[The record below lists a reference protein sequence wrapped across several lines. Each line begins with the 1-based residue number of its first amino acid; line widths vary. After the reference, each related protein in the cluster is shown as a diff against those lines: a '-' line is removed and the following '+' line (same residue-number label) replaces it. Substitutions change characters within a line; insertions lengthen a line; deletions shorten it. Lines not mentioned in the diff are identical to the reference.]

1 MENEGT
7 TEATGTSRLMTSRIK
22 HERERRAWTQS
33 ELAERLGTTQ
43 VNVSRWEKGKMP
55 GPYYRQRLSE
65 IFGKSL
71 QELGLVPEAAQEHDL
86 LSDASDHSSS
96 DLPPPIS
103 NVPYRRNL
111 LFTGREEILAHLSTA
126 LRRNKAEAL
135 MQAQAITGLGGIGKT
150 QIAVEYAYR
159 YGQDYQALLWVNA
172 SSRDALSSDFVT
184 LAALLNL
191 PEQHEQDQD
200 IVVRA
205 VKRWLTSHKGW
216 LLVLDNVDSLGI
228 IADFLPAG
236 GAGDIL
242 ITTRS
247 QALGTIAQS
256 IEVEKMD
263 LEEGVKLLLRRTKVL
278 APGISLDQ
286 VSQESRT
293 QTNEIVAA
301 LDGLPLALD
310 QAGAYIEE
318 TQCGLSRYLDLYQ
331 TRRKELLMRR
341 GSFPADHPESLA
353 ATWSLSLQEVEEENP
368 AAVDLLR
375 LLAFLSPIAIPEEII
390 TQGAIELGPLLA
402 PVVNDPL
409 KLNDVIALL
418 LRYSLI
424 RRNVKTKSLSIHRL
438 VQDVLKDDM
447 EWETQRLW
455 AERTIRAV
463 HRAFPDV
470 EIETWER
477 CQRLLPHVYLCVP
490 YVDTYDLAFPEA
502 AHLFNEAAAY
512 VMVHAQYQQVEVLLQ
527 KAREIRLRVLGDD
540 HTDMARTLNDLGL
553 LYLNQG
559 RYLEA
564 ESILQQALTIRR
576 RAFGEE
582 HLDVVQTLRGLGHLY
597 RHKGEYR
604 QAKPYYTRALQIRKD
619 ILGTSHL
626 LVAQSYYDL
635 AKLSNSLGQYKE
647 AEQFCELALCIRE
660 QQLGK
665 IHPVVASTLNILAK
679 IYQGQK
685 KLDLAEAINKRAL
698 VMRESISGADH
709 PNVATI
715 LNNLAE
721 IYHIEGRYYEAESLI
736 DRAFRI
742 QAQTLGMEH
751 PYLAYSLSNKAE
763 NFFLQGDYK
772 KAESYYQMALAI
784 REKHLGLNHPH
795 TASTYFHLGKLYS
808 ASERYEEAEV
818 LYRKALA
825 IRESTFGLDHPTAAS
840 ILQNLAILLRR
851 LRRELEADEIE
862 KRFQTI
868 KSEFDAS

>member
-7 TEATGTSRLMTSRIK
+7 TEAIGTSRLMTSRIK

-86 LSDASDHSSS
+86 PSDASDHSSS
-96 DLPPPIS
+96 GLPPPIS
-103 NVPYRRNL
+103 NVPYRRNP

-205 VKRWLTSHKGW
+205 VTRWLASHKGW
-216 LLVLDNVDSLGI
+216 LLVLDNVDSLSI
-228 IADFLPAG
+228 VADFLPAG

-263 LEEGVKLLLRRTKVL
+263 QEEGVKLLLRRTKVL
-278 APGISLDQ
+278 VPGISLDQ

-293 QTNEIVAA
+293 QANEIVAA

-402 PVVNDPL
+402 PVANDPL

-447 EWETQRLW
+447 QREMQRLW

-463 HRAFPDV
+463 HLAFPDV

-477 CQRLLPHVYLCVP
+477 CQRLLPHVYLCAA

-512 VMVHAQYQQVEVLLQ
+512 VMVHAQYQQVESLLQ
-527 KAREIRLRVLGDD
+527 TALTVCQKSSEVSHFDI
-540 HTDMARTLNDLGL
+540 ARTKNDLGVLYIKQGNYERAEPL
-553 LYLNQG
+553 LQEALRKREQIHEPILTDVAESLSNLGELYRSLVVYEKAELFYSRALDIRKEIFGIEHPRTAQSYHDLAKLYYSQ
-559 RYLEA
+559 RKYQEA
-564 ESILQQALTIRR
+564 EELC
-576 RAFGEE
+576 
-582 HLDVVQTLRGLGHLY
+582 
-597 RHKGEYR
+597 K
-604 QAKPYYTRALQIRKD
+604 RALQI
-619 ILGTSHL
+619 
-626 LVAQSYYDL
+626 Q
-635 AKLSNSLGQYKE
+635 
-647 AEQFCELALCIRE
+647 E
-660 QQLGK
+660 QQLGEK
-665 IHPVVASTLNILAK
+665 HPTTVSTLSLLAR
-679 IYQGQK
+679 IFQGQ
-685 KLDLAEAINKRAL
+685 
-698 VMRESISGADH
+698 
-709 PNVATI
+709 T
-715 LNNLAE
+715 
-721 IYHIEGRYYEAESLI
+721 
-736 DRAFRI
+736 AF
-742 QAQTLGMEH
+742 L
-751 PYLAYSLSNKAE
+751 KAE
-763 NFFLQGDYK
+763 ELHVRV
-772 KAESYYQMALAI
+772 LAI
-784 REKHLGLNHPH
+784 REATSGENHPH
-795 TASTYFHLGKLYS
+795 VALALSNLAEAYQAQGKFQKALSLNRRSLTIREQLLGPDHPHVAYSLHNLAENYVAQKEFDQAEQLYLKSLKIREKTLPPTHPQTFSTKKKLAELYVHLKKYQEAEKLYKELLAQGHPDIVTILNDL
-808 ASERYEEAEV
+808 ASVLHSQGKKEEAEHV
-818 LYRKALA
+818 EKKARS
-825 IRESTFGLDHPTAAS
+825 IGLLKGS
-840 ILQNLAILLRR
+840 I
-851 LRRELEADEIE
+851 
-862 KRFQTI
+862 
-868 KSEFDAS
+868 